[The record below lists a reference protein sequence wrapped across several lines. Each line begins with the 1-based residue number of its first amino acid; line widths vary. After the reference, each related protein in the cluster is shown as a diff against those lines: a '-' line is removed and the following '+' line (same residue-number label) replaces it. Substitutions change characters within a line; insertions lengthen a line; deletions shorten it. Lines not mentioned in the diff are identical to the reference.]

1 MLDKV
6 EIAMNS
12 IVFDL
17 DGTLIDSAP
26 DLRAAVNLMLMDQ
39 GVDLLDMPSV
49 ISFIGNGL
57 PNLVRLAMQ
66 ARNLDMARHD
76 ELTKDVLDHYQA
88 GNSALTTLYPGVREV
103 LETLHLD
110 GHALGLCT
118 NKPIA
123 PTREILEHFALTD
136 LFSAVF
142 GGDSFATR
150 KPHPDP
156 LLATFKALGGKG
168 IYVGDSEVDAETAQ
182 RADIPFA
189 LYTEGYRKSPVADLP
204 HTWSFS
210 DFSSL
215 PDIVATSQ
223 TLPA

>member
-1 MLDKV
+1 MTP
-6 EIAMNS
+6 

-26 DLRAAVNLMLMDQ
+26 DLRAAVNLMLKEQ
-39 GVDLLDMPSV
+39 GLDPLDMPSI

-66 ARNLDMARHD
+66 ARNIDMARH
-76 ELTKDVLDHYQA
+76 EALTENVLDHYQA
-88 GNSALTTLYPGVREV
+88 GDSALTALYPGVREV
-103 LETLHLD
+103 LEILHRS
-110 GHALGLCT
+110 GRALGLCT

-123 PTREILEHFALTD
+123 PTREILEHFDLTH
-136 LFSAVF
+136 LFSAVL
-142 GGDSFATR
+142 GGDSLATR

-156 LLATFKALGGKG
+156 LLATFKELGRPG

-182 RADIPFA
+182 RAGIPFA
-189 LYTEGYRKSPVADLP
+189 LFTEGYRKSPVALLP
-204 HTWSFS
+204 HNWSFS

-215 PDIVATSQ
+215 TDIVATSQ